1 MRRRCRRGLAL
12 ATRQLALGSML
23 LLGASGCVRHVHP
36 YSRKTRT
43 YKADAY
49 APVDAARTPGS
60 LWSEGSH
67 NLFEDA
73 KARRIG
79 DILTISVGESS
90 DATRDASTTTAHES
104 SMQLGISS
112 FYTAIA
118 KLVKENPTFDPAS
131 LISAATKND
140 FTGAGNTTRSGTLD
154 AILPVRIKS
163 SLPNG
168 DFYVEGHKVLLL
180 NEEESFLYISGVVR
194 PIDVL
199 PDNSVPSSKLADV
212 ELEYTGRG
220 VITEADRVPWFQ
232 RFVSWVWPF

>member
-1 MRRRCRRGLAL
+1 MRRLA
-12 ATRQLALGSML
+12 AIL
-23 LLGASGCVRHVHP
+23 LLTSLCGACVRHVSP
-36 YSRKTRT
+36 SLRKTRKYKSDT
-43 YKADAY
+43 YAA
-49 APVDAARTPGS
+49 ADAARTPGS

-79 DILTISVGESS
+79 DILTIAVGENS
-90 DATRDASTTTAHES
+90 DATRDASTTTNHES
-104 SMQLGISS
+104 TTQLGISS
-112 FYTAIA
+112 FYTALL
-118 KLVKENPTFDPAS
+118 KTVRDNPGFDPAA
-131 LISAATKND
+131 LISTATKND
-140 FTGAGNTTRSGTLD
+140 FNGAGNTKRSGALA

-180 NEEESFLYISGVVR
+180 NDEESFLYISGVVR

-220 VITEADRVPWFQ
+220 VISEAETQPWFT
-232 RFVSWVWPF
+232 RFVNWAWPF